1 MRMRQQ
7 VLIPVA
13 VIVVSGLAVLWQ
25 LRPDAQSPA
34 ILSEVSLRQPEDQN
48 DTSTQLSQAVF
59 ADVTSASG
67 VDFRYRNGE
76 QAEYFTILESLGGGI
91 AVLDYDGDGLL
102 DFFATGGGGFGERTD
117 AEISG
122 CAGRLYRNQGDFRFQ
137 DVTADCGLDTADMY
151 SHGALCLDADADGWP
166 DLLLTGYTGVQLYW
180 NRQGHF
186 ERASEDSGLTD
197 SRWST
202 SAAAADLWGQGKTD
216 LFVCRYVDWS
226 FLKDPVCPERGKSE
240 GRDVCAPQNFL
251 AVPSS
256 LYRFDGSSFLDHWE
270 TIQPVSEGKALGVVI
285 ADFNDDGRPDIYV
298 ANDASA
304 NWLFLNEGQGGFREC
319 ALEQGVAVD
328 DNGDYNGSMGV
339 DVGDFDDSG
348 KASIWVTN
356 FESELPALYR
366 NTGSGGF
373 AWQTQASGLG
383 RLGGRNVGFGT
394 AFVDFDNDGRQD
406 LVFVNGHVVRYP
418 RGAEFLQRPVLLR
431 NVEIRGRQNFVNV
444 SSAAGEWF
452 LQPSRGRGLA
462 KADLNNDGWPD
473 LIVSHTEAP
482 VTILR
487 NLATDSVR
495 NHWLGLQLE
504 GQNNRPLA
512 GATVRVQ
519 LQDGER
525 QLTQFVKSGGSYLSS
540 SDPRLVFGL
549 GEADQVVGITVRWPW
564 GELQHWDALDVDQYW
579 VLSEGNA
586 EAVPAAGTAIR
597 QF

>member
-1 MRMRQQ
+1 M
-7 VLIPVA
+7 
-13 VIVVSGLAVLWQ
+13 
-25 LRPDAQSPA
+25 
-34 ILSEVSLRQPEDQN
+34 
-48 DTSTQLSQAVF
+48 
-59 ADVTSASG
+59 
-67 VDFRYRNGE
+67 
-76 QAEYFTILESLGGGI
+76 
-91 AVLDYDGDGLL
+91 
-102 DFFATGGGGFGERTD
+102 
-117 AEISG
+117 
-122 CAGRLYRNQGDFRFQ
+122 
-137 DVTADCGLDTADMY
+137 
-151 SHGALCLDADADGWP
+151 
-166 DLLLTGYTGVQLYW
+166 
-180 NRQGHF
+180 
-186 ERASEDSGLTD
+186 
-197 SRWST
+197 
-202 SAAAADLWGQGKTD
+202 
-216 LFVCRYVDWS
+216 
-226 FLKDPVCPERGKSE
+226 
-240 GRDVCAPQNFL
+240 
-251 AVPSS
+251 
-256 LYRFDGSSFLDHWE
+256 DHWE

-328 DNGDYNGSMGV
+328 DNGAYNGSMGV

-348 KASIWVTN
+348 RASIWVTN

-394 AFVDFDNDGRQD
+394 AFVDFDNDSRQD

-452 LQPSRGRGLA
+452 LEPSRGRGLA

-473 LIVSHTEAP
+473 LIVSHMEAP

-579 VLSEGNA
+579 LLSEGKA